1 MRVLAPFFEASCR
14 ETSYHFVKTFFPSRT
29 VSDDPEGHICETWE
43 TPFARG
49 RPYASHQM
57 KRTISRGGRRIKA
70 RQRALL
76 HGRKGHPMIYIE
88 QNLESFEHYIL
99 NSCRP
104 KDFSLEALPHLF
116 EWYSNMEQDWEID
129 LDEMA
134 GEWSEY
140 DDAGAMWRDFHEVD
154 EALPIIYDPDQLES
168 LTDAMEARGFN
179 IIRTESGGWLIHE
192 A

>member
-1 MRVLAPFFEASCR
+1 
-14 ETSYHFVKTFFPSRT
+14 
-29 VSDDPEGHICETWE
+29 
-43 TPFARG
+43 
-49 RPYASHQM
+49 
-57 KRTISRGGRRIKA
+57 
-70 RQRALL
+70 
-76 HGRKGHPMIYIE
+76 MIYIE

-168 LTDAMEARGFN
+168 LNDAMEARGFN

>member
-1 MRVLAPFFEASCR
+1 
-14 ETSYHFVKTFFPSRT
+14 
-29 VSDDPEGHICETWE
+29 
-43 TPFARG
+43 
-49 RPYASHQM
+49 
-57 KRTISRGGRRIKA
+57 
-70 RQRALL
+70 
-76 HGRKGHPMIYIE
+76 MIYIE

-140 DDAGAMWRDFHEVD
+140 DAAGAMWRDFNEVD